1 MFSLGRHRSCV
12 QSSPGLVPVC
22 HHADLKW
29 PVDRCYLHSLLKC
42 GDSVSRKLVFPRFP
56 TQEHRIWQAE
66 NIYCK
71 RLIVMTESGAQRAS
85 RVKGGCEGT

>member
-29 PVDRCYLHSLLKC
+29 PVDRLLPALSPQVW
-42 GDSVSRKLVFPRFP
+42 GQREQETGVP
-56 TQEHRIWQAE
+56 TIL
-66 NIYCK
+66 N
-71 RLIVMTESGAQRAS
+71 T
-85 RVKGGCEGT
+85 GTQNLAG